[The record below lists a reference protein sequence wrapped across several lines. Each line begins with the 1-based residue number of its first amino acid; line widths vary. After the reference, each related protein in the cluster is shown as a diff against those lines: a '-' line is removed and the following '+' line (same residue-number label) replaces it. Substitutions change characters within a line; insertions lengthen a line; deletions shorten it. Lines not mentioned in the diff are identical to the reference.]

1 MKTLI
6 LYASKYGATGEIARR
21 IAEKM
26 PVSYTV
32 STCGEFLR
40 WLLCEAGIERQI
52 CLDMNRFE

>member
-26 PVSYTV
+26 PEATVLFLSYNADCSPLCYTHQ
-32 STCGEFLR
+32 LA
-40 WLLCEAGIERQI
+40 LLWA
-52 CLDMNRFE
+52 